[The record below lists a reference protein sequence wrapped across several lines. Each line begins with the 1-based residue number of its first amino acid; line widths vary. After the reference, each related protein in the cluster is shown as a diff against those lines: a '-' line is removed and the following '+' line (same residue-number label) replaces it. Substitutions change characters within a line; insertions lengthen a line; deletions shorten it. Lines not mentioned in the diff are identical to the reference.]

1 MNERSEAHV
10 DSGKVMTVQ
19 GPAPVEEL
27 GITLMHEHLL
37 NDCRCW
43 WNPPA
48 TAERQHLA
56 EGPVRIEILGE
67 LRMDPFVN
75 LDNCALDDEQAAID
89 ELMPFRS
96 GGRSHGGRPDLPR
109 HRAQPG
115 SAGPDQPARLG

>member
-1 MNERSEAHV
+1 MSERSEAHV

-48 TAERQHLA
+48 TPERQHLA
-56 EGPVRIEILGE
+56 DGPVRIEILGE

-75 LDNCALDDEQAAID
+75 RDNCALDDEQVAID
-89 ELMPFRS
+89 ELMPFRAS
-96 GGRSHGGRPDLPR
+96 GGRTRGRPDLPR

-115 SAGPDQPARLG
+115 SSASGSAGRPS